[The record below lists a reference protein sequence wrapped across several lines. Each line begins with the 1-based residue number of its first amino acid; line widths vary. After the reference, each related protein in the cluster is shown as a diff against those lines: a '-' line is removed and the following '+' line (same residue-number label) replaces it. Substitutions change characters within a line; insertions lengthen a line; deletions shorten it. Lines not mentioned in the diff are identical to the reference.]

1 MSALAS
7 FGNCGKVQ
15 GAYSRVIRAP
25 ETQVKDWTHVYVG
38 VLGKGGLTLTMWEVQ
53 RKRALSRVTRSR
65 RRREGLDSRYVG
77 VLIADFTQVVSD
89 SR

>member
-38 VLGKGGLTLTMWEVQ
+38 VLGKGGLILT
-53 RKRALSRVTRSR
+53 
-65 RRREGLDSRYVG
+65 YVG
-77 VLIADFTQVVSD
+77 GPGKKGRSHELLGLGDAGKNWTHGMWGF
-89 SR
+89 